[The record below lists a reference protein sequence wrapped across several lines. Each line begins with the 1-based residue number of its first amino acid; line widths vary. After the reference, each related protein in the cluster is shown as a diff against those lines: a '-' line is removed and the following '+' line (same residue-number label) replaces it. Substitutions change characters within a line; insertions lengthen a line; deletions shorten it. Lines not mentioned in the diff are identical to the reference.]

1 MTQFYFS
8 AVLAAITPVLTPSL
22 GGFLT
27 PLSAPVM
34 TITSATV
41 QVCDV
46 VVMHS
51 IPTPVVFEDL
61 LISQEFKTCMFLLE
75 LQSYYLIDI
84 IEEITVTGL
93 CVCVCA
99 GASVLFCKS
108 VGFVFTLYITHDVGV
123 LAEAC
128 NRQCIPYLPIVFF
141 IP

>member
-93 CVCVCA
+93 CVCVCRRKC
-99 GASVLFCKS
+99 SVLQICRFCFHPLHNPCCGS
-108 VGFVFTLYITHDVGV
+108 VS
-123 LAEAC
+123 
-128 NRQCIPYLPIVFF
+128 
-141 IP
+141 